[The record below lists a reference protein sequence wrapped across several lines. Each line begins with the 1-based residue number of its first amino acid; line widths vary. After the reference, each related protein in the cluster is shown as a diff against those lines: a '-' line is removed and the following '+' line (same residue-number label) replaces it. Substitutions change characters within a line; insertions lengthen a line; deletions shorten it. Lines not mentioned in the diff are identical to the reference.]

1 MGAAPVCPRR
11 REVKMRTETLPLGG
25 ASPGTSR
32 VLTRHHWG
40 RPGARPKVYLQGGLH
55 ADEMPG
61 PLALWHL
68 MELLDAAEAAGRLA
82 GHVVVVP
89 LANPIGLSE
98 WLLHKPVGR
107 RDLEGAQ
114 NFNRG
119 YPDLAALAGDGLE
132 GRLGPDAQANVAVI
146 RAAFAAALAEV
157 TAQTEVDALRLRLI
171 EGSFDADHVLDLHCD
186 HRAVVHL
193 YASTARPEVT
203 ALLGRCT
210 GAQLALIED
219 TSGGHAFDE
228 AHTAPWRALRAR
240 FGERV
245 PVDAC
250 FSTTVEYRG
259 QMDVHDDLA
268 AEDARGL
275 VAFLAAVG
283 ALTDGPAPAHGPAEE
298 MPLAGA
304 LEAFAPFGGIV
315 SWITAVGE
323 RVTEGQVLGHVTD
336 AAARRRAE
344 IRAPTTGL
352 LFRQEMWTSCLTGQ
366 GLCHVAG
373 AEPRRQGDL
382 LSN

>member
-1 MGAAPVCPRR
+1 
-11 REVKMRTETLPLGG
+11 
-25 ASPGTSR
+25 

-40 RPGARPKVYLQGGLH
+40 REGARPKVYLQGGLH

-61 PLALWHL
+61 PLVLWHL
-68 MELLDAAEAAGRLA
+68 MQMLDQAEAEGRVV

-89 LANPIGLSE
+89 VANPIGLSE

-119 YPDLAALAGDGLE
+119 YADLAALAGDGLE
-132 GRLGPDAQANVAVI
+132 GKLSADPAKNVGVI
-146 RAAFAAALAEV
+146 RAAFAAALAAVPVE
-157 TAQTEVDALRLRLI
+157 TEVDELRLRLL

-186 HRAVVHL
+186 HRAVMHF
-193 YASTARPEVT
+193 YASSARPEVT

-210 GAQLALIED
+210 GAALALIED
-219 TSGGHAFDE
+219 TSGGNAFDE

-240 FGERV
+240 FGDAV

-250 FSTTVEYRG
+250 FSTTLEYRG
-259 QMDVHDDLA
+259 QMDVADAVALQDA
-268 AEDARGL
+268 AGL
-275 VAFLAAVG
+275 MAFLAGVG
-283 ALTDGPAPAHGPAEE
+283 ALTDGPVPAHAAAEE

-304 LEAFAPFGGIV
+304 VEVMAPFGGIV
-315 SWITAVGE
+315 TWITQPGD

-336 AAARRRAE
+336 AAARQRAE
-344 IRAPTTGL
+344 IAAPTTGL
-352 LFRQEMWTSCLTGQ
+352 LFRQEMWTSCLKGQ

-373 AEPRRQGDL
+373 MEPRRQGDL